1 MAAGA
6 YKIETKENQF
16 KFNEYITKKK
26 PMFMAGVEMIQKLA
40 DDKSVLQDVESLT
53 LSYAF
58 NMLPKPIQDLK
69 NIPKEAAKAALS
81 QLAPPGYELK
91 KIEIGTVSSASYVKG
106 NKELKLSFNNPKKSF
121 SWTYNLK
128 F

>member
-6 YKIETKENQF
+6 YKFEMKEDQF
-16 KFNEYITKKK
+16 KFNEYISKKK

-40 DDKSVLQDVESLT
+40 EDKSVLEDVETLT

-58 NMLPKPIQDLK
+58 NRLPKAIQDLK

-81 QLAPPGYELK
+81 QLAPPGYELG
-91 KIEIGTVSSASYVKG
+91 KIEVGNVTSASYVRE
-106 NKELKLSFNNPKKSF
+106 NKELKLSFNSSRKEF